1 MNRKFAPYLLLLPM
15 GLYMVCFY
23 LLPLF
28 MVAMDSFATRGAQGV
43 LHYGFSLQA
52 YHEVLVPKYG
62 RVFARSVGYAATCTL
77 ICFLLGYPL
86 AWFIAVF
93 GQRRKN
99 FLLLLIMLPFWTS
112 YLIRTYAWIVILRD
126 RGVINELLMKF
137 GWLHEPLQMLNTPF
151 SVVLGLVYGFL
162 PFMTLP
168 MYVSLEKLD
177 RSLVEAAADLG
188 ATPWQIF
195 THVVFPLSLPGVI
208 AGSILTFIPAVGDF
222 VTPELLGGPQTEM
235 IGKVIMTQFLVADNW
250 PLGSALSFVLLVA
263 MMAAILLYSRGQ
275 EA

>member
-1 MNRKFAPYLLLLPM
+1 MNRRLAPYLLLLPM
-15 GLYMVCFY
+15 ALYMVCFY
-23 LLPLF
+23 VLPLV
-28 MVAMDSFATRGAQGV
+28 MVALDSFAIKGPQGV
-43 LHYGFSLQA
+43 LHYGVSLQA
-52 YHEVLVPKYG
+52 YHEALAPKYA
-62 RVFARSVGYAATCTL
+62 RVFARSVGYAAACTF

-126 RGVINELLMKF
+126 RGVINELLLNL
-137 GWLHEPLQMLNTPF
+137 GWLHDPLQMLNTPF

-195 THVVFPLSLPGVI
+195 SRVVFPLSLPGVV

-250 PLGSALSFVLLVA
+250 PLGSALSFVLLLA
-263 MMAAILLYSRGQ
+263 MMAAILFYSRGQ
-275 EA
+275 EL